1 MLCHQLLR
9 RNETL
14 TTGVAGV
21 RNILLF
27 GKFVPGQFYLVCID
41 NYYIVAAVYVWG
53 ELWLGFS
60 TDDHCDPR
68 RQAPQNLA
76 IRVNNN
82 PLFVNG
88 FFVSRDSFVT

>member
-1 MLCHQLLR
+1 
-9 RNETL
+9 
-14 TTGVAGV
+14 
-21 RNILLF
+21 
-27 GKFVPGQFYLVCID
+27 
-41 NYYIVAAVYVWG
+41 VWG

-76 IRVNNN
+76 ISVNNN
-82 PLFVNG
+82 PLFVDG